1 MFLEMELLKKE
12 MLERKV
18 WAVVGASPKKD
29 KFGYKIYKKLKARG
43 YEVFPVHPG
52 CDLIDGDK
60 CYSSLNELP
69 KIPECVNMVVP
80 PRVTNSTLEEI
91 VKLNIN
97 NVWLQPGTFD
107 EETIALY
114 EEKGVNTVYYDCILV
129 ALG

>member
-1 MFLEMELLKKE
+1 MEIELLKKE

-18 WAVVGASPKKD
+18 WAVVGASPKKE
-29 KFGYKIYKKLKARG
+29 KFGYKIYKKLKAKG
-43 YEVFPVHPG
+43 YEVFPVNPG

-60 CYSSLNELP
+60 CYSSLSELP

-91 VKLNIN
+91 VKLSIN